1 MEKRTGFPELY
12 LASFVKA
19 LYFIILTSLRPVL
32 NFVLLHVKVR
42 GDFHA
47 IIEPQLTNTL
57 MSNWNNNFTTLLRK
71 DRPVLWGNW
80 ALNQYIKP
88 GAVGIIDS
96 STGNFTL
103 VNECIPG
110 AEVIESNISSDW
122 YIKSSNVTEKQSN
135 VTLDGSAT
143 DPETGEKIT
152 AGLQVTWGF
161 KDAGSL
167 CSKFSTSKE
176 SSLKDFSTLINNQMS
191 WLEKQAASVNMKT
204 SQGISQGFC
213 VVTDVIYA
221 NSGLNVGANN
231 KSSNFSIEGSVS
243 GINAMLGN
251 SASGSGS
258 YVSSS
263 ETNSMDQH
271 IWPSTANTLPTNDVP
286 IAFAVASFYGTFI
299 IPNWTHLLSSFEL
312 ILDNT
317 HGGTYI
323 AHGTLTYDV
332 NGTQHSKKNSASG
345 GMKST
350 IGDIPI
356 DALNLVYHVS
366 FSASKTKK
374 TFSWGSPVNQWLSG
388 VRHIDVK
395 GVWPGTPSATDREAT

>member
-1 MEKRTGFPELY
+1 M
-12 LASFVKA
+12 
-19 LYFIILTSLRPVL
+19 
-32 NFVLLHVKVR
+32 
-42 GDFHA
+42 
-47 IIEPQLTNTL
+47 
-57 MSNWNNNFTTLLRK
+57 
-71 DRPVLWGNW
+71 
-80 ALNQYIKP
+80 NQYIKP

-103 VNECIPG
+103 VNESIPG
-110 AEVIESNISSDW
+110 AEIVESNFSSDW

-161 KDAGSL
+161 KDEGSL
-167 CSKFSTSKE
+167 CSKFATSKE
-176 SSLKDFSTLINNQMS
+176 SSLKDFSTLINSQMA
-191 WLEKQAASVNMKT
+191 WLEKQAESVNMKT
-204 SQGISQGFC
+204 SNGISQGFC

-221 NSGLNVGANN
+221 HSGLNVGANN
-231 KSSNFSIEGSVS
+231 NSSNFSIQGSVS
-243 GINAMLGN
+243 GINSMLGN
-251 SASGSGS
+251 SASGGGS

-263 ETNSMDQH
+263 ESNSMDEH
-271 IWPSTANTLPTNDVP
+271 IWPSTADTLPTTDIP
-286 IAFAVASFYGTFI
+286 IAFAVTSFDGTFI

-312 ILDNT
+312 ILDNA
-317 HGGTYI
+317 HKGTYI

-332 NGTQHSKKNSASG
+332 NGVQHSRKNSASG

-356 DALNLVYHVS
+356 NALNLVYKVS
-366 FSASKTKK
+366 FTSSKTKK
-374 TFSWGSPVNQWLSG
+374 TFSWGSPINQWLSG

-395 GVWPGTPSATDREAT
+395 GVWPGKPSATDREAT

>member
-1 MEKRTGFPELY
+1 
-12 LASFVKA
+12 
-19 LYFIILTSLRPVL
+19 
-32 NFVLLHVKVR
+32 
-42 GDFHA
+42 
-47 IIEPQLTNTL
+47 
-57 MSNWNNNFTTLLRK
+57 MSNWNSNFTTLLRN

-88 GAVGIIDS
+88 GAVGIIDP

-103 VNECIPG
+103 VNESIPG
-110 AEVIESNISSDW
+110 AEIIESNMSSDW

-152 AGLQVTWGF
+152 TGLQVTWGF
-161 KDAGSL
+161 EDAGSL
-167 CSKFSTSKE
+167 TSKFSTSKE

-191 WLEKQAASVNMKT
+191 WLEKQAASVNMQT
-204 SQGISQGFC
+204 SAGISQGFC

-221 NSGLNVGANN
+221 HSGLNVGANSH
-231 KSSNFSIEGSVS
+231 SSNFSIEGSVS
-243 GINAMLGN
+243 GINAMLGD
-251 SASGSGS
+251 SASANGS

-263 ETNSMDQH
+263 ESDSMDEH
-271 IWPSTANTLPTNDVP
+271 IWPSTANTLPTNDIP
-286 IAFAVASFYGTFI
+286 IAFAVASFDGTFI

-323 AHGTLTYDV
+323 AHGELTYDV
-332 NGTQHSKKNSASG
+332 NGTQHSRKNSASG

-366 FSASKTKK
+366 FTSNKTKK

-388 VRHIDVK
+388 ERHIDIK
-395 GVWPGTPSATDREAT
+395 GVWPGTPSATDREAS